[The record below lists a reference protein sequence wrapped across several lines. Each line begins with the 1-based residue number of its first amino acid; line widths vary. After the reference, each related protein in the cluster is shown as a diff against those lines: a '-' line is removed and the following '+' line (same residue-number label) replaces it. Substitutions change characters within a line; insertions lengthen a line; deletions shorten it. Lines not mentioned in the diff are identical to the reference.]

1 MSTKSLVF
9 IFMTIGS
16 IVGGYIP
23 SLWGADSFSMSSLVF
38 GSVFAI
44 IGIWIGF
51 KIGQQI
57 N

>member
-16 IVGGYIP
+16 IIGGYIP
-23 SLWGADSFSMSSLVF
+23 MLWGEGSFSMSALVF
-38 GSVFAI
+38 SSIFAI
-44 IGIWIGF
+44 VGIIVGF
-51 KIGQQI
+51 KIGQEM

>member
-16 IVGGYIP
+16 VVGGYLP
-23 SLWGADSFSMSSLVF
+23 LLWGGDTFSMSSIVLS
-38 GSVFAI
+38 SVFAI
-44 IGIWIGF
+44 VGIWFGF
-51 KIGQQI
+51 KIGQSM

>member
-16 IVGGYIP
+16 IIGGYVP
-23 SLWGADSFSMSSLVF
+23 ALWGGDMFSTSSLVLS
-38 GSVFAI
+38 SVFAI
-44 IGIWIGF
+44 VGIWVGF
-51 KIGQQI
+51 KIGQQL